1 MAQTVLLAALVAL
14 AAAPTEYR
22 IAIEHSPRRI
32 TVTSGD
38 RVVKETPC
46 AEESLFQA
54 LHTGMNAIH
63 AESRCSLRLQVV
75 PIDRVSRGSLLA
87 CLCLS
92 PCLLCRSPPHPVS
105 YTHLTL
111 PTICS
116 V

>member
-1 MAQTVLLAALVAL
+1 MMAQTVLLAALVAL

-63 AESRCSLRLQVV
+63 AESRVGGALLQYEYLLHSTSLWIGKVTGQEKC
-75 PIDRVSRGSLLA
+75 LA
-87 CLCLS
+87 A
-92 PCLLCRSPPHPVS
+92 
-105 YTHLTL
+105 
-111 PTICS
+111 
-116 V
+116 

>member
-1 MAQTVLLAALVAL
+1 MMAQTALLAALFAL

-63 AESRCSLRLQVV
+63 AESRVGGTCLFIATRIPTGRAHRQGLARLPPRLPLPFSLPPLPQ
-75 PIDRVSRGSLLA
+75 PA
-87 CLCLS
+87 S
-92 PCLLCRSPPHPVS
+92 P
-105 YTHLTL
+105 
-111 PTICS
+111 
-116 V
+116 

>member
-1 MAQTVLLAALVAL
+1 MMAQTVLLAALVAL

-32 TVTSGD
+32 TVSSGD

-63 AESRCSLRLQVV
+63 AESRVGGTCLFIATTGRAHRQGLARLPPRLPLPFSLPPLPQ
-75 PIDRVSRGSLLA
+75 PA
-87 CLCLS
+87 S
-92 PCLLCRSPPHPVS
+92 P
-105 YTHLTL
+105 
-111 PTICS
+111 
-116 V
+116 